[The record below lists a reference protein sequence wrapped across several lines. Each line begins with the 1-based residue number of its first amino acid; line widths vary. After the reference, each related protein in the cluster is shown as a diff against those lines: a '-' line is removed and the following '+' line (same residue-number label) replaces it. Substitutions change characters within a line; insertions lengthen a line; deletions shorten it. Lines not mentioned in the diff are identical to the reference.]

1 MDNLIVRRI
10 SAKLESPYI
19 AKPLHKDTVSKMLKG
34 NDTTIYRLYQISD
47 GKKEL
52 NYFAEIVGDN
62 TYSFSAYVKTT
73 FAFAGEAREQINN
86 IGKFSKLLL
95 NTPKY
100 EVKCSMTELYTNKT
114 IFKYS
119 HEVSTEALAY
129 NSMEQCI
136 KELNNKLNKIQ
147 EPYITIK

>member
-73 FAFAGEAREQINN
+73 FAFAGDAREQIKN
-86 IGKFSKLLL
+86 IGIDTLLQ
-95 NTPKY
+95 NT
-100 EVKCSMTELYTNKT
+100 ENRLIIS
-114 IFKYS
+114 
-119 HEVSTEALAY
+119 VSLV
-129 NSMEQCI
+129 NS
-136 KELNNKLNKIQ
+136 
-147 EPYITIK
+147 Y

>member
-34 NDTTIYRLYQISD
+34 NDTTIYRLYQITD

-52 NYFAEIVGDN
+52 NYFAEIVGEND
-62 TYSFSAYVKTT
+62 YIFSAYVKTT
-73 FAFAGEAREQINN
+73 FAFAGDAREQIKN
-86 IGKFSKLLL
+86 IGIDTLLQ

-100 EVKCSMTELYTNKT
+100 EVTCSMTEQFTQKT
-114 IFKYS
+114 IFEYR
-119 HEVSTEALAY
+119 HEVTTEVLAY

-136 KELNNKLNKIQ
+136 KELNDKLNK
-147 EPYITIK
+147 TK